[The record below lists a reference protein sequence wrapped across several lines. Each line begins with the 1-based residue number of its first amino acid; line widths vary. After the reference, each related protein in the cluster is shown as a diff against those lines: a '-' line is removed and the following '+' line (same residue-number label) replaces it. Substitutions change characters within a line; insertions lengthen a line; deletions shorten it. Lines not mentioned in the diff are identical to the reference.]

1 MSASVIA
8 RIAKVVP
15 LAVIAAVGV
24 TACGPA
30 DNGAPAAASAPV
42 STPAAVSVTPGA
54 GAVPALPAAPTPE
67 APSTAPTA
75 APTAAETPAA
85 VTGATSAVKAGT
97 KPAAAKPAAKP
108 AAGRP
113 AEKPSAAPKPSA
125 PAQSGGNGIGI
136 TFTGLDEGRQIELND
151 LVSFSVTWKN
161 NDATGTR
168 SVAPVVATQQYEGA
182 PCGRM
187 VAMADGTLERKDAS
201 GWKKLDKLS
210 QGSGM
215 DYVIN
220 RNDGAFTLAAG
231 ESRTIEYRMR
241 LSLAN
246 SPGRIA
252 IEADAPV
259 PNSADYRGMAKA
271 VVNASVVDHHG
282 PAVTGVSSG
291 SRTVGTTPSEFGL
304 VVSAPEGTAN
314 LHPVVAV
321 SAADE
326 LGAAD
331 VTLEVLVGGA
341 WKPVELKQDCTGLIA
356 VAPTGLEVNRWGD
369 SVEYAF
375 RIAVR
380 KAPLHGDV
388 EVLVGAQ
395 SNGHQAA
402 RWNPFGTLDR

>member
-8 RIAKVVP
+8 RIAKIVP

-54 GAVPALPAAPTPE
+54 GAVPALPAAPTTDP
-67 APSTAPTA
+67 AAPTA
-75 APTAAETPAA
+75 APAPAETPEAAAA
-85 VTGATSAVKAGT
+85 VTAGT
-97 KPAAAKPAAKP
+97 KPAAKPTAAK
-108 AAGRP
+108 AATAPKAG
-113 AEKPSAAPKPSA
+113 AAPKASTA
-125 PAQSGGNGIGI
+125 PAPSTGNGKGSGSGIGI
-136 TFTGLDEGRQIELND
+136 TFTGLDDGRQIELND

-182 PCGRM
+182 PCSRV

-201 GWKKLDKLS
+201 GWKKLDSLS
-210 QGSGM
+210 QGTGM
-215 DYVIN
+215 DYVTN

-241 LSLAN
+241 LSPAN
-246 SPGRIA
+246 RPGRIG

-259 PNSADYRGMAKA
+259 PGSTDYRGMAKA
-271 VVNASVVDHHG
+271 VVNATVVDHHG
-282 PAVTGVSSG
+282 PEVTGVSAG
-291 SRTVGTTPSEFGL
+291 SVKVGTSPTAFGF
-304 VVSAPEGTAN
+304 VVSAPEGTAD
-314 LHPVVAV
+314 LHPVVSV

-326 LGAAD
+326 LAAD
-331 VTLEVLVGGA
+331 DVTVEAMVGGA
-341 WKPVELKQDCTGLIA
+341 WKPVELKQDCEGLTA

-375 RIAVR
+375 RIALK
-380 KAPLHGDV
+380 KAPVHGDV
-388 EVLVGAQ
+388 EVLVGAR

-402 RWNPFGTLDR
+402 RWNPFAPLGGR